1 MEPTFLLTIDEQ
13 NEVLAKFQNETNTI
27 RERKRDRED
36 VQRDERFI
44 LGYMAIWLYGYMA
57 IWHDKK
63 SLMFLVGGLPLS
75 VIFL

>member
-57 IWHDKK
+57 
-63 SLMFLVGGLPLS
+63 
-75 VIFL
+75 